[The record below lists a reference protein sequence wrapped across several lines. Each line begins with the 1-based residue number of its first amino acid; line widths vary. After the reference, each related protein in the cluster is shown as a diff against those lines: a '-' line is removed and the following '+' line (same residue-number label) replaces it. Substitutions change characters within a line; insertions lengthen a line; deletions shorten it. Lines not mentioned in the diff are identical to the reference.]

1 MFILSIVLVIFFI
14 IFIVIVCIWFY
25 NYLVFLNDKVRR
37 LICEIILGWKFKII
51 EDLEVRFFIVSKNLE
66 EVNIVVLV
74 DGIYS

>member
-25 NYLVFLNDKVRR
+25 NYLIYLNDKVRR
-37 LICEIILGWKFKII
+37 LICEISLGWKFKII
-51 EDLEVRFFIVSKNLE
+51 EYLEVRFFIVSKNLE